1 MINKVPNEIVKE
13 FHEIIKKYN
22 VSFTIAKHME
32 DLLIKSHN
40 IGYNDGK
47 SHERSLNSEY

>member
-1 MINKVPNEIVKE
+1 MLNKVPKEIVIQ
-13 FHEIIKKYN
+13 FHEIIKEYN

-40 IGYNDGK
+40 IGYVHGK
-47 SHERSLNSEY
+47 SHERNLNTEY